1 MPSSLKPASKTEKVL
16 GSLPVE
22 IALTAIAAS
31 AGGPLAALLPIL
43 GKSLA
48 AERQKNRVEKA
59 LIEINSLLNDRK
71 EALISFSDEQYKLV
85 NEVILALLQT
95 TSEQKISYL
104 KKVIRNTIDVKDIEQ
119 QEVAV
124 LSRILRDISADE
136 VNFLYANFS
145 YDRIVVS
152 AIDAEYAMKVLKIKP
167 DTHENLIVTG
177 LVLLGILE
185 NGEPGFFENDFLRY
199 SKITAKL
206 MAILK

>member
-1 MPSSLKPASKTEKVL
+1 MSSSLQPASKTEKFA

-31 AGGPLAALLPIL
+31 AGGPLVALLPIL

-48 AERQKNRVEKA
+48 AERQKQRVEKA
-59 LIEINSLLNDRK
+59 LNEINNILN
-71 EALISFSDEQYKLV
+71 EHSETLFTFSDEQYKLI
-85 NEVILALLQT
+85 NEAILTLLQT

-104 KKVIRNTIDVKDIEQ
+104 KRVIRNTIDIKDIEQ

-124 LSRILRDISADE
+124 LSRIVRDISADE
-136 VNFLYANFS
+136 VNFLIDNFA
-145 YDRIVVS
+145 YDRIIIS
-152 AIDAEYAMKVLKIKP
+152 SIEAKHALKVLKIKP
-167 DTHENLIVTG
+167 DSHENLIVTG
-177 LVLLGILE
+177 LVLHGILE
-185 NGEPGFFENDFLRY
+185 NGEPGFYEDDFLRY